1 MPCTVSLHT
10 RSVCT
15 AVRSFDL
22 VQRRH
27 CRRRR
32 GRVVVVGGS
41 AGFGG
46 ARRASCCAGRDAAA
60 VAATS
65 VAFGQCINTVSRD
78 ATMPRTSNSS
88 SSSSSRRSCNQPSSG
103 GAAHRPLGGV
113 ISCFVLLDEMTAVA
127 ADQRTHANVPTA
139 KPALHIT
146 QSQFDRVL
154 RFKI

>member
-1 MPCTVSLHT
+1 VHCELAHSLSLHL
-10 RSVCT
+10 
-15 AVRSFDL
+15 RSFDL

-46 ARRASCCAGRDAAA
+46 ARRASCSAGRDAAA

-88 SSSSSRRSCNQPSSG
+88 SRSSRRSCNQPSSG

-154 RFKI
+154 RFKL